1 MACGANKILDPH
13 MLLYSVWLVHPT
25 QMLVIAIRE
34 EKRGGLLKLEEEIN
48 HLGRELA
55 HQM

>member
-1 MACGANKILDPH
+1 MVQIKILDPH